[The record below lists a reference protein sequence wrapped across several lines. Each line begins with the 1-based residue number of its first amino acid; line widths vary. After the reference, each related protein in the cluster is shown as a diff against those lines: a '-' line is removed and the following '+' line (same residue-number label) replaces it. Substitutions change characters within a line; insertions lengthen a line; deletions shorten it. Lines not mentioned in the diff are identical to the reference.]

1 MRIRR
6 RSSPIILFFSVVVG
20 LRKRGDLTTSA
31 PASRV
36 TSKRCGDYSI
46 LSLTSD
52 VYRPAQLCRVRPRN
66 LEPTAYS
73 CSSIT
78 RTYAVCILA
87 PAQDRPVPALDRCW
101 LQSWPWVSC
110 TVVRRRCDCTEPVW
124 RRLRMSRLDATQL
137 DTGVD
142 GDAEVRSIVAAAC
155 AGDVANV
162 VGGAGDD
169 AICTRYCKPVVLRP
183 QQQQQPPPPRRRI
196 SVTRR
201 HPSRSKFSPRARR
214 SHLVYLA
221 GTFTFDHFLSTR
233 HLRPSFNPRSFYLP
247 VIFIRLTAS
256 VKSGSNKHK
265 FRRNILV
272 HCFRPKTSTLSV
284 KNQPIWMIFVM
295 QNSKEISCKRF
306 CFYSS
311 RLEKCYHCN
320 CEMQISC
327 S

>member
-87 PAQDRPVPALDRCW
+87 PAQNRPVPALDRCW

-124 RRLRMSRLDATQL
+124 RGVDYECPDSTQL
-137 DTGVD
+137 SSTPALTETLRYGASSRQRAPETSLMLS
-142 GDAEVRSIVAAAC
+142 AEPAT
-155 AGDVANV
+155 
-162 VGGAGDD
+162 
-169 AICTRYCKPVVLRP
+169 TRYVRGTASQATGTHAVVLRP

-284 KNQPIWMIFVM
+284 KNQPI
-295 QNSKEISCKRF
+295 
-306 CFYSS
+306 
-311 RLEKCYHCN
+311 
-320 CEMQISC
+320 
-327 S
+327 